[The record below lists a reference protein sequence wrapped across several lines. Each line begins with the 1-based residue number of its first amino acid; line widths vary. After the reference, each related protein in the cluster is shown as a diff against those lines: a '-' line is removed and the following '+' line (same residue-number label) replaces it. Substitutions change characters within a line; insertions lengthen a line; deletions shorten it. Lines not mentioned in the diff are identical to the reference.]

1 MNNFSFII
9 KPINQ
14 HKLIV
19 FLFFISISIPNSS
32 AQKIEIT
39 TPEEFLTMYSSSN
52 YKRVALN
59 KSKSS
64 DAYMFMSLRNT
75 VAAFNI
81 ILDKEYNRDVIEEYK
96 LIVDNIINTA
106 QVSKEIQNNRY
117 RFKDTY
123 MGWITLK
130 ENSSSHIEVPLYESY
145 IFLRITHFL
154 YQLKNMGWVEES
166 KENQAWWNKTLSFVE
181 ENVWN
186 KWVSRSFKKYNSYR
200 YLLRSRTHMGSHWAG
215 IAMYLN
221 NITSNLKIKEETK
234 KIVEQYD
241 LLLKRNLKISGETYI
256 WNSTYDDV
264 EGTDA
269 YKDTT
274 KRMQDVSHANHVVLY
289 IISAYEFGNPN
300 WSLLDVQRLGNTF
313 KYIIYNEKEDAFADN
328 VNGTSSK
335 SRPGWGNFIADG
347 WVKLASYDKDI
358 YTILTRFKN
367 NDILKKYDQ
376 ELMYRANLLKSSEN

>member
-9 KPINQ
+9 KQINQ

-117 RFKDTY
+117 RYKDTY

-313 KYIIYNEKEDAFADN
+313 KYIIYNEKEDTFADN

-347 WVKLASYDKDI
+347 WVKLASYDKDV

>member
-1 MNNFSFII
+1 II

-289 IISAYEFGNPN
+289 II
-300 WSLLDVQRLGNTF
+300 
-313 KYIIYNEKEDAFADN
+313 
-328 VNGTSSK
+328 
-335 SRPGWGNFIADG
+335 
-347 WVKLASYDKDI
+347 
-358 YTILTRFKN
+358 
-367 NDILKKYDQ
+367 
-376 ELMYRANLLKSSEN
+376 

>member
-9 KPINQ
+9 KQINQ

-313 KYIIYNEKEDAFADN
+313 KYIIYNEKEDTFADN

-347 WVKLASYDKDI
+347 WVKLASYDKDV